1 MKILLD
7 EDAPLPLRRAL
18 DGHDVF
24 STQYVGWSG
33 LKNGELV
40 AAAETNGYEIFITC
54 DRDLEYQ
61 QNLSGRRI
69 AIILLSAQ
77 EWPILKEHLDVIRR
91 AVDSALPG
99 TYQRVECGKFQRG
112 KQKAEISDD

>member
-1 MKILLD
+1 MRILLD

-18 DGHDVF
+18 PGHNAF

-40 AAAETNGYEIFITC
+40 AAAEAEGYDIFITC
-54 DRDLEYQ
+54 DQSLEYQ
-61 QNLSGRRI
+61 QNLNDRRI

-77 EWPILKEHLDVIRR
+77 EWPILKEHLDTIRE
-91 AVDSALPG
+91 AVETATPG
-99 TYQRVECGKFQRG
+99 SYQRVECGIFSRKTPR
-112 KQKAEISDD
+112 